1 MNFSNGDNYNNDDI
15 RVGAFSKLEIDIRVN
30 CNYVL
35 DSVKDWNDDID
46 DVCCKELAWQI
57 DYIENLNNEKSESF
71 WEDFNYN
78 FFNREWDRDISIVNM
93 CLSIGYEGK
102 NDEAEVFVE
111 MIRYLFDGVGWED
124 NGVDWG
130 FDSEEEKQ
138 EYLKNNSNVS
148 LEKK

>member
-15 RVGAFSKLEIDIRVN
+15 RIGAFSKLDISAKVN
-30 CNYVL
+30 VNYVL

-46 DVCCKELAWQI
+46 DVCCEELAWQI
-57 DYIENLNNEKSESF
+57 NYIENLNNEKSESF

-78 FFNREWDRDISIVNM
+78 FFNREWERDISIVNM
-93 CLSIGYEGK
+93 SLSIGYEGQ
-102 NDEAEVFVE
+102 DESEVFVE

-124 NGVDWG
+124 NDCDWG

-138 EYLKNNSNVS
+138 EYLKKNINVR
-148 LEKK
+148 LEKE